1 MDTFAFNPFDL
12 SRDELLFLRSRTL
25 EDKESATQPRSPAFS
40 RRLIRK
46 LNLKLQSPSLSKI
59 E

>member
-12 SRDELLFLRSRTL
+12 NRDELLFLRKRTL
-25 EDKESATQPRSPAFS
+25 EDKESAVQPQSPAFS

-46 LNLKLQSPSLSKI
+46 LNLKLRAPSLNHI